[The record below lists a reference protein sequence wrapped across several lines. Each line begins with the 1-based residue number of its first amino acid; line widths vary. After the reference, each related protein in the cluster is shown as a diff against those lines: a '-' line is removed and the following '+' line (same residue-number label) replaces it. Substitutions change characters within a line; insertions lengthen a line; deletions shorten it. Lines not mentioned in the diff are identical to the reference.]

1 MGEEGFW
8 IVIPKYHFSVTTRNN
23 TSTLKTTAVE
33 FLCPSQP
40 SKESAI
46 VLWNFEIAKSGRK
59 GMDETD
65 KRQVGQGISGDL
77 QGIWKRMVLWQ
88 VDYEKIV
95 KREKIGMKGR
105 AYWKYL

>member
-1 MGEEGFW
+1 
-8 IVIPKYHFSVTTRNN
+8 
-23 TSTLKTTAVE
+23 
-33 FLCPSQP
+33 
-40 SKESAI
+40 
-46 VLWNFEIAKSGRK
+46 
-59 GMDETD
+59 MDETD

-88 VDYEKIV
+88 MDYDKIV